1 MSRFIV
7 SDYGVEQFDKPT
19 SIAKAR
25 KMAKQIYKAAHPDVA
40 PYVQLFFHR
49 RRDGSE
55 VLAVDNGFDEAYATG
70 IKIVREKQDADASGE

>member
-1 MSRFIV
+1 MSRFRV
-7 SDYGVEQFDKPT
+7 TDEDRVEQFDKPT

-25 KMAKQIYKAAHPDVA
+25 KIAKQLYREAHPDVA

-55 VLAVDNGFDEAYATG
+55 VLAVDNGYDSSYATA
-70 IKIVREKQDADASGE
+70 ITISREK